1 MNRRLHILL
10 SVLICGGILLA
21 SSCKPKKSALSP
33 AAVQQG
39 EISFDEYFIDAN
51 THFNNNNYEMAL
63 KLYNRCID
71 LKPNEASVYYQI
83 SRIYNT
89 ENSIE
94 KSLQFALK
102 ANQLDASNPYYAMW
116 YARLLRHVN
125 NTSEAVN
132 VLETCRKLNPK
143 DEFLVK
149 DLDAVYALQS
159 ATDKRITIWKEL
171 IDAKGFK
178 LNYNLKLIELYK
190 QKKDFNSAHLQY
202 DEIKKAAPG
211 KAQYYIEDGNLYLE
225 NGDKTNAFIN
235 FEKALSINPN
245 NWQLNQ
251 SLYKHYTSEKNSN
264 LAVKYLSAGMKD
276 PYTRFET
283 KAVLAAEINK
293 NLLSDSSLQKHALIC
308 ADAFFELYP
317 DNANALNTAASFYE
331 INKQYINA
339 DFGYSR
345 CINLMPN
352 TYDAWLGAIR
362 CHQSIYGA
370 QKTLLLIDSA
380 LEYFPNTASLYTMGA
395 TNAAAIK
402 NWNSV
407 SNYASSGLSFALLNT
422 DIQNLTYYKAKAEF
436 HKNDF
441 KTAMQTLNS
450 GNFNDDSDGR
460 YFDLLGD
467 IYFKLNQIEQALIQW
482 KKALAKGAVNNLL
495 TKKISD
501 SKYYE

>member
-1 MNRRLHILL
+1 MKRRLHILL
-10 SVLICGGILLA
+10 SGLIIGGILLV
-21 SSCKPKKSALSP
+21 SSCKPKKNAQATIGS
-33 AAVQQG
+33 QQG
-39 EISFDEYFIDAN
+39 EISFDDYFIDAT
-51 THFNNNNYEMAL
+51 THFNNSNYPMAL
-63 KLYNRCID
+63 KLYNKCLD
-71 LKPNEASVYYQI
+71 LKPNEASVYYQL

-89 ENSIE
+89 DNNIE

-116 YARLLRHVN
+116 YGRLLRNIN
-125 NTSEAVN
+125 NVDEAIN

-143 DEFLVK
+143 DEYVVK

-159 ATDKRITIWKEL
+159 ATDKRIAIWKDL
-171 IDAKGFK
+171 IQAKGFK
-178 LNYNLKLIELYK
+178 LSYNIKLIELYK

-211 KAQYYIEDGNLYLE
+211 KAQYFIEDGNLYLE

-245 NWQLNQ
+245 NWLLNQ
-251 SLYKHYTSEKNSN
+251 TLFKHYQSEKNTSM
-264 LAVKYLSAGMKD
+264 AVKYLLTGLND

-293 NLLSDSSLQKHALIC
+293 NLATDSSLKPYTLLI
-308 ADAFFELYP
+308 ADAFAEQYS
-317 DNANALNTAASFYE
+317 DNANALNTAAAFYE
-331 INKQYINA
+331 INKQFLKA
-339 DFGYSR
+339 DISYTK

-362 CHQSIYGA
+362 CHQTLYGA

-380 LEYFPNTASLYTMGA
+380 LEYFPNTAALYTLAA
-395 TNAAAIK
+395 TNASQLK

-407 SNYASSGLSFALLNT
+407 INYTSSGLSFALLSM

-436 HKNDF
+436 FKNDF
-441 KTAMQTLNS
+441 KTALQTLNS
-450 GNFNDDSDGR
+450 GNFNEDSEGR

-467 IYFKLNQIEQALIQW
+467 VYFKLNQTDQALIQW
-482 KKALAKGAVNNLL
+482 KKALDKGATNNML

-501 SKYYE
+501 RKYYE